1 MDLTKVIAEE
11 APRIDEVMRQDIGR
25 LSQDL
30 DPLLILILEYGL
42 FSGGKRIRPLLT
54 ILSAR
59 LCGCR
64 DEAVYHLGVACEY
77 LHAATLFHDDV
88 IDNADERRGK
98 TSIFRRFGLN
108 AAVLAGDFLHA
119 HSMSLVGRYGGQEAL
134 AAFCGATRGMVDGE
148 FIQLRNA
155 DNLNQQEDDYFAVV
169 MRKTALLIGAACEIG
184 AIFGGGDE
192 QMRAGL
198 RTYGLKLGCAFQI
211 VDDLLDYLGSPDK
224 TGKRVGNDLLEAK
237 MTLPLIYALQRADAK
252 DRAELL
258 RILADAQKR
267 RSSLTQVS
275 ALIAGYDGFI
285 DARRKAEQIIEE
297 ALAPLADFAAGSPE
311 KELLQALCS
320 YVLNREQ

>member
-237 MTLPLIYALQRADAK
+237 MTLPLIYALQRADEN

-267 RSSLTQVS
+267 RSSLAQVS

-297 ALAPLADFAAGSPE
+297 ALAPLADFATGSPE

>member
-237 MTLPLIYALQRADAK
+237 MTLPLIYALQRADEN

-267 RSSLTQVS
+267 RSSLAQVS